1 MPLDRRSLRIIAF
14 RGVTLTITLL
24 IIVAFTAVVLSAT
37 GYDETVLR
45 SIINEEVRQY
55 RESLARP
62 GSPYTRE
69 QIERL
74 TREYESNLT
83 RLYGLDREWYVRAFS
98 QIPRILRLDFYV
110 TSEEVASAINM
121 RKPLHA
127 TEAIA
132 VALPRTILMVTI
144 AYIISALI
152 AVPLGPYIAYKRG
165 SILDKTVVTYAAIT
179 NAFPLWWIAMLS
191 IFIFGYYLGVA
202 PNDYRPVGKYLD
214 DLFSNL
220 AGLSPLKIASDF
232 AQSPGVAVSGIVS
245 GVRGTISS
253 FIEIIRFS
261 YMPIAVVVFA
271 VLGGWLYSA
280 RAVAIRVVS
289 EDYVMAAKARGL
301 SERIVV
307 NRYVLRVIAGP
318 VLTFVILGLAGSI
331 GGFIITESIFQW
343 PGMGTLFY
351 ESITRVDSPMVLALV
366 YVTTLVYVL
375 ARFILEILYVILDP
389 RVKL

>member
-1 MPLDRRSLRIIAF
+1 MPLDRRSLRVIAF

-37 GYDETVLR
+37 GYDETVLK
-45 SIINEEVRQY
+45 SIINEEIRQY
-55 RESLARP
+55 REALTRP

-69 QIERL
+69 EVERL
-74 TREYESNLT
+74 VKEYENNLT
-83 RLYGLDREWYVRAFS
+83 KIYGLDKEWYVRAIT
-98 QIPRILRLDFYV
+98 QIPRILTLDFYV

-121 RKPLHA
+121 RKPLRA

-165 SILDKTVVTYAAIT
+165 SLLDKSIVTYAAVT

-214 DLFSNL
+214 DFFGSM
-220 AGLSPLKIASDF
+220 AALSPTKVASDF
-232 AQSPGVAVSGIVS
+232 LESPSMAVSNLIAGIK
-245 GVRGTISS
+245 GTISS
-253 FIEIIRFS
+253 FVQIVRFS
-261 YMPIAVVVFA
+261 YMPILVVVFA

-289 EDYVMAAKARGL
+289 EDYVIAAKARGL
-301 SERIVV
+301 SERMVV
-307 NRYVLRVIAGP
+307 NKYVLRVIAGP

-366 YVTTLVYVL
+366 YVTTLVYIV
-375 ARFILEILYVILDP
+375 ARFILEVLYVILDP
-389 RVKL
+389 RVRL